1 MKIFENNSVPALFDR
16 YLLVAIFALM
26 TLGLIM
32 VTSSSMVVAYQKY
45 HQSFYFLYRQS
56 IFLIAGMGAIL
67 IIIRIPVRVWQR
79 FALPL
84 LFFTLLLLVL
94 VLVPGIGR
102 VVNGSRRWIGFSFI
116 GFQVSEFAK
125 LAIILYMASYL
136 VRYEHEVRT
145 QISGFIKPL
154 GLMGVIGLLLL
165 LQPDFGASVV
175 ICATMMSMLF
185 LGGAQLRQFSILF
198 VILFIAVILL
208 AISAPY
214 RMLRLTSFMNPWA
227 HAFDSG
233 YQLTQS
239 LIAFGR
245 GGFFGVGLGE
255 SVQKLFYLPEAHT
268 DFLFAVLAEELG
280 FLGVLLVILL
290 FALLIIRI
298 MLVGRRN
305 QLRGNLFAAY
315 VAYGM
320 ATWFGIQAIVNMGVN
335 AGMFPTKGLTLPF
348 LSYGGSSLLI
358 DCLAVG
364 ILLRIDHEARLA
376 MLGLRK
382 G

>member
-26 TLGLIM
+26 TVGLIM